1 MTGAKTPAAAAAID
15 SEQKVKR
22 SSFYPAL
29 RILPRPQRRAM
40 FAIYGFCRDV
50 DDIADDRGQRAARHA
65 ELRVWRDEI
74 DALYQDKPSPRT
86 RNLVAP
92 IRQFGLRR
100 ADFQA
105 IIDGMEMDIAGDGHA
120 PNWTTLDLYC
130 DRVASAVG
138 RLSVRVF
145 GMEENDGLA
154 LSHHLGRAL
163 QLTNILRDIDEDAE
177 IGRLYLPREALLA
190 AGISATEPSEVVN
203 HPAIGEGCAPLIATA
218 RDHFAKAEQI
228 MARSP
233 RKIIRTPMLMSK
245 AYQLILAGLIERGF
259 APPRTPVR
267 IGKFKLVTLLLR
279 HGIF

>member
-1 MTGAKTPAAAAAID
+1 MSAVKVPTAAAAID

-29 RILPRPQRRAM
+29 RILPPTQRRAM
-40 FAIYGFCRDV
+40 FEIYGFCRDV
-50 DDIADDRGQRAARHA
+50 DDIADDRGQREARQA
-65 ELRVWRDEI
+65 ELRRWRDEI
-74 DALYQDKPSPRT
+74 DSLYQDKPSPRT
-86 RNLVAP
+86 QNLVAP

-105 IIDGMEMDIAGDGHA
+105 IIDGMEMDVAGDAHA
-120 PNWTTLDLYC
+120 PDWATLDLYC

-190 AGISATEPSEVVN
+190 AGISVTEPNQVVN
-203 HPAIGEGCAPLIATA
+203 HPAIGKGCAPLIARA
-218 RDHFAKAEQI
+218 RDHFAEAEQI

-233 RKIIRTPMLMSK
+233 RKTIRAPMLMCK
-245 AYQLILAGLIERGF
+245 AYQSILAGLIERGF
-259 APPRTPVR
+259 ARPRTRVR
-267 IGKFKLVTLLLR
+267 MGKIKLVLLLLR

>member
-1 MTGAKTPAAAAAID
+1 MTPKAPAAAAAID

-29 RILPRPQRRAM
+29 RILPLTQRHAM
-40 FAIYGFCRDV
+40 FAIYAFCREV
-50 DDIADDRGQRAARHA
+50 DDIADDRGQRAARQS
-65 ELRVWRDEI
+65 ELRLWRDEI

-86 RNLVAP
+86 QNLVAP

-100 ADFQA
+100 VDFQA
-105 IIDGMEMDIAGDGHA
+105 IIDGMEMDVAGDAQA
-120 PNWTTLDLYC
+120 PDWATLDLYC

-145 GMEENDGLA
+145 GLEENDGLV

-177 IGRLYLPREALLA
+177 IGRLYLPREPLLA
-190 AGISATEPSEVVN
+190 AGIAATEPSLVVN
-203 HPAIGEGCAPLIATA
+203 HPAIGASCAPLIAKA
-218 RDHFAKAEQI
+218 RAHFAEAEQI
-228 MARSP
+228 MARVP
-233 RKIIRTPMLMSK
+233 RNTIRTPMLMCK
-245 AYQLILAGLIERGF
+245 AYQLILAGLIARGF

-267 IGKFKLVTLLLR
+267 IGKMKLALLLLR
-279 HGIF
+279 YGIF